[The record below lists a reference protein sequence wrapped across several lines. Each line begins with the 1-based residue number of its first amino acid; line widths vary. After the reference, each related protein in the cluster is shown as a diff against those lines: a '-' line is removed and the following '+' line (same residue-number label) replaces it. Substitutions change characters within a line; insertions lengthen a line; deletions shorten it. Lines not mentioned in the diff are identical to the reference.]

1 MPARTNPSHVVRKSI
16 VCIVGS
22 LCFVSATAWGQSNS
36 QSSYVFLNVP
46 GNARLAGLGGVNV
59 SLRDR
64 DVNFF
69 FSNPALAGDSLA
81 GWGSA
86 GYHVYVA
93 DIRQST
99 FAYSI
104 PLGKPGALQFG
115 VRHMDYG
122 VIEGFDASGSPLG
135 EFTSNETAVVV
146 SKSHTIANYRFGITI
161 KGVFSSIAGFRSTAL
176 AFDAGGVFIHP
187 EQDLT
192 VGLVVKNIGVVLS
205 EYSPIGSAALPFDV
219 QAGITFRPEHMPV
232 RFSFTVYDLVDVDD
246 RYYDPAEEEPRTLD
260 KVLRHINFGAE
271 LLLHRNFSILAGYNF
286 RRHKELKLEEAGGGA
301 GVTVGFSARIRQF
314 EFTLSRSSYIVGTAA
329 YNITLAAD
337 INRMLT
343 RRQIL

>member
-1 MPARTNPSHVVRKSI
+1 MPARPNFLHVAHKWFF
-16 VCIVGS
+16 CAF
-22 LCFVSATAWGQSNS
+22 CFASAAAWGQSGG
-36 QSSYVFLNVP
+36 QSSYRFLDVP
-46 GNARLAGLGGVNV
+46 GNARLAALGGVNV
-59 SLRDR
+59 SLADR

-86 GYHVYVA
+86 GYQVYVA

-99 FAYSI
+99 FAYAI
-104 PLGKPGALQFG
+104 PLGKPGTLQFG

-122 VIEGFDASGSPLG
+122 VLEGFDAAGSPLG
-135 EFTSNETAVVV
+135 EFSSNETAIVV
-146 SKSHTIANYRFGITI
+146 SKSHTIANYRLGVTA
-161 KGVFSSIAGFRSTAL
+161 KGVFSSIAGFRSAAL

-192 VGLVVKNIGVVLS
+192 IGLVVKNIGVVLT
-205 EYSPIGSAALPFDV
+205 EYSPMGSAGLPFDV
-219 QAGITFRPEHMPV
+219 QAGVTFRPEHMPV
-232 RFSFTVYDLVDVDD
+232 RFSLTVYDLVGIDD
-246 RYYDPAEEEPRTLD
+246 KYYDPPDDEPGALD

-271 LLLHRNFSILAGYNF
+271 LLLHRNFCVLAGYNF

-301 GVTVGFSARIRQF
+301 GVTFGFSARIRRF